1 MTLKNII
8 NDICEY
14 AVKNDLCNTSMGG
27 LSLYD
32 INFKQDNLYSLIFVA
47 PSQNHNVTNNT
58 IDYNFRLYYLD
69 RLTRTNENNLDIFN
83 ASVLNLSKLINIIK
97 EFNGVLKINNDYQI
111 VNFAD
116 TQRLTDNVA
125 GSYVDITVT
134 VLNTNGIC
142 ASDAILPTINVIKI
156 NYQNKDINITENGDY
171 NVTYDNGYNALKE
184 VNVNVNIDTDSYYND
199 GFNNGKIEG
208 YNEGYEQGDINGREQ
223 QKSLLEAIK
232 ITENGVFDNENGYD
246 EVTVEIDTQSYYD
259 NGYNNGIE
267 QGKEEQK
274 SLLTSI
280 TITDNGNYTNENG
293 YDEVIVNVGGDIK
306 PKVPNGISLEGSTF
320 TTIDMGRQDW
330 SNVYDWSNMFLNCT
344 NLTEIQNFPTD
355 IEILCAYN
363 MFANCRELTNI
374 PNLNLS
380 NCVSTKGLFYYLG
393 KITSVPSM
401 NLSNVLNAEE
411 MFGGCTSL
419 TSLPEID
426 FTNIV
431 NANDMFNNCVNLVHD
446 FNINAPNLHRA
457 ERMFAQCK
465 KLTNINF
472 SNTNNIKDA
481 ESMFYDCENL
491 ESVNGLNFENA
502 TNLKSCFDKCNKLIY
517 IDDLKTSNVTNFYF
531 IFNGCNLLKKV
542 KINITKA
549 ENMQAM
555 FGGCYD
561 LEEIYFEGNP
571 SYSNI
576 YLRDV
581 FYRAGENIDEPIMYY
596 PQEFQTNYQQIINML
611 PSKWTAIPY

>member
-47 PSQNHNVTNNT
+47 PSQNHNITNNT

-69 RLTRTNENNLDIFN
+69 RLLRDNDNNLDIFN

-184 VNVNVNIDTDSYYND
+184 VNVNVNIDTDSYYNE
-199 GFNNGKIEG
+199 GFNTGKIEG
-208 YNEGYEQGDINGREQ
+208 YNEGYSEGDINGREY

-232 ITENGVFDNENGYD
+232 ITENGIFDNENGYD

-280 TITDNGNYTNENG
+280 NITENGNYINENG
-293 YDEVIVNVGGDIK
+293 YNEVIVNVGGDK
-306 PKVPNGISLEGSTF
+306 PKVPNGISLKISTF
-320 TTIDMGRQDW
+320 SNIDMSNWDW
-330 SNVYDWSNMFLNCT
+330 SNVYDWSNMFEECR
-344 NLTEIQNFPTD
+344 NLIEIQNFPTD
-355 IEILCAYN
+355 VEILASRY
-363 MFANCRELTNI
+363 MFYACNKLTSI
-374 PNLNLS
+374 PNLDTSKVTNMS
-380 NCVSTKGLFYYLG
+380 N
-393 KITSVPSM
+393 
-401 NLSNVLNAEE
+401 
-411 MFGGCTSL
+411 
-419 TSLPEID
+419 
-426 FTNIV
+426 
-431 NANDMFNNCVNLVHD
+431 
-446 FNINAPNLHRA
+446 
-457 ERMFAQCK
+457 
-465 KLTNINF
+465 
-472 SNTNNIKDA
+472 
-481 ESMFYDCENL
+481 MFYN
-491 ESVNGLNFENA
+491 
-502 TNLKSCFDKCNKLIY
+502 CNKLTSIPNL
-517 IDDLKTSNVTNFYF
+517 DTSNVTNMSNMFFACGNLTSIPNLDTSKVTDMGNMFYNCEKLRT
-531 IFNGCNLLKKV
+531 ITLNVNNV
-542 KINITKA
+542 INMNETFYVTYA
-549 ENMQAM
+549 
-555 FGGCYD
+555 
-561 LEEIYFEGNP
+561 LEEVIFVGNP
-571 SYSNI
+571 QYLTNI
-576 YLRDV
+576 NNIFGL
-581 FYRAGENIDEPIMYY
+581 AGYKVENPKMYY
-596 PQEFQTNYQQIINML
+596 PQEFETNYQKIINVL
-611 PSKWTAIPY
+611 PSNWSAISY